1 MENDK
6 VIDVSNGEVVNETQV
21 VAFKLRDEEYGVSI
35 LNVQEI
41 KDLTDITRVPY
52 APDYIK
58 GVINLRGSVLPVI
71 DLKRRIGLADMPYT
85 SSTRIV
91 IMKIEEISI
100 GMIVD
105 AVTEVL
111 TIGEDHIEPAKT
123 ISNSEINKYIS
134 GIGNINDRLVIMLNL
149 DEIVDL
155 PED

>member
-1 MENDK
+1 MAKEKKTIME
-6 VIDVSNGEVVNETQV
+6 DVQV
-21 VAFKLRDEEYGVSI
+21 AAFKLLKEEYGVNI

-41 KDLTDITRVPY
+41 KVLTDITRVPF

-71 DLKRRIGLADMPYT
+71 DLKRRIGLEDAPYT
-85 SSTRIV
+85 DATRII
-91 IMKIEEISI
+91 IMKIGEFSI

-111 TIGEDHIEPAKT
+111 TISGRDINPAKAVSVST
-123 ISNSEINKYIS
+123 SNRFVNS
-134 GIGNINDRLVIMLNL
+134 IGNIDARLIIMLNL

-155 PED
+155 PEDMK

>member
-1 MENDK
+1 MAKEKKAIME
-6 VIDVSNGEVVNETQV
+6 DVQV
-21 VAFKLRDEEYGVSI
+21 AAFKLLKEEYGVNI

-41 KDLTDITRVPY
+41 KVLTDITRVPF

-71 DLKRRIGLADMPYT
+71 DLKRRIGLEDAPYT
-85 SSTRIV
+85 DATRII
-91 IMKIEEISI
+91 IMKIGEFSI

-111 TIGEDHIEPAKT
+111 TISGRDINPAKDVSDST
-123 ISNSEINKYIS
+123 SNRFVNS
-134 GIGNINDRLVIMLNL
+134 IGNIDARLIIMLNL

-155 PED
+155 PEYMK

>member
-1 MENDK
+1 MAKEKKAIME
-6 VIDVSNGEVVNETQV
+6 DVQV
-21 VAFKLRDEEYGVSI
+21 AAFKLLKEEYGVNI

-41 KDLTDITRVPY
+41 KVLTDITRVPF

-71 DLKRRIGLADMPYT
+71 DLKRRIGLEDAPYT
-85 SSTRIV
+85 DATRIV
-91 IMKIEEISI
+91 IMKIGEFSI

-111 TIGEDHIEPAKT
+111 TISGRDINAAKDVSDNT
-123 ISNSEINKYIS
+123 SNRFVSS
-134 GIGNINDRLVIMLNL
+134 IGNIDARLIIMLNL

-155 PED
+155 PEDMK

>member
-1 MENDK
+1 MAKGKKAIME
-6 VIDVSNGEVVNETQV
+6 DVQV
-21 VAFKLRDEEYGVSI
+21 AAFKLLKEEYGVNI

-41 KDLTDITRVPY
+41 KVLTDITRVPF

-71 DLKRRIGLADMPYT
+71 DLKRRIGLEDAPYT
-85 SSTRIV
+85 DATRIV
-91 IMKIEEISI
+91 IMKIGEFSI

-111 TIGEDHIEPAKT
+111 TISGRDINPAKDVSDST
-123 ISNSEINKYIS
+123 SNRFVSS
-134 GIGNINDRLVIMLNL
+134 IGNIDARLIIMLNL

-155 PED
+155 PEDMK

>member
-1 MENDK
+1 MAKEKKTIME
-6 VIDVSNGEVVNETQV
+6 DVHVA
-21 VAFKLRDEEYGVSI
+21 AFKLLKEEYGVNI

-41 KDLTDITRVPY
+41 KVLTDITRVPF

-71 DLKRRIGLADMPYT
+71 DLKRRIGLEDAPYT
-85 SSTRIV
+85 DATRII
-91 IMKIEEISI
+91 IMKIGEFSI

-111 TIGEDHIEPAKT
+111 TISGRDINPAKDVSDST
-123 ISNSEINKYIS
+123 SNRFVSS
-134 GIGNINDRLVIMLNL
+134 IGNIDARLIIMLNL

-155 PED
+155 PEDMK

>member
-1 MENDK
+1 MAKEKKAIME
-6 VIDVSNGEVVNETQV
+6 DVQV
-21 VAFKLRDEEYGVSI
+21 AAFKLLKDEYGVNI

-41 KDLTDITRVPY
+41 KVLTDITRVPF

-71 DLKRRIGLADMPYT
+71 DLKRRIGLEDAPYT
-85 SSTRIV
+85 DATRII
-91 IMKIEEISI
+91 IMKIGEFSI

-111 TIGEDHIEPAKT
+111 TISGRDINAAKDVSDNT
-123 ISNSEINKYIS
+123 SNRFVSS
-134 GIGNINDRLVIMLNL
+134 IGNIDARLIIMLNL

-155 PED
+155 PEDMK

>member
-1 MENDK
+1 MAKEKKAIME
-6 VIDVSNGEVVNETQV
+6 DVQV
-21 VAFKLRDEEYGVSI
+21 AAFKLLKEEYGVNI

-41 KDLTDITRVPY
+41 KVLTDITRVPF

-71 DLKRRIGLADMPYT
+71 DLKRRIGLEDAPYT
-85 SSTRIV
+85 DATRII
-91 IMKIEEISI
+91 IMKIGEFSI

-111 TIGEDHIEPAKT
+111 TISGRDINPAKDVSDST
-123 ISNSEINKYIS
+123 SNRFVSS
-134 GIGNINDRLVIMLNL
+134 IGNIDARLIIMLNL

-155 PED
+155 PEDMK

>member
-1 MENDK
+1 MAKEKKTIME
-6 VIDVSNGEVVNETQV
+6 DVQV
-21 VAFKLRDEEYGVSI
+21 AAFKLLKEEYGVNI

-41 KDLTDITRVPY
+41 KVLTDITRVPF

-71 DLKRRIGLADMPYT
+71 DLKRRIGLEDAPYT
-85 SSTRIV
+85 DATRI
-91 IMKIEEISI
+91 ILMKIGEFSI

-111 TIGEDHIEPAKT
+111 TISGRDINPAKDVSDST
-123 ISNSEINKYIS
+123 SNRFVSS
-134 GIGNINDRLVIMLNL
+134 IGNIDARLIIMLNL

-155 PED
+155 PEDMK

>member
-1 MENDK
+1 MAKEKKAIME
-6 VIDVSNGEVVNETQV
+6 DVQV
-21 VAFKLRDEEYGVSI
+21 AAFKLLKEEYGVNI

-41 KDLTDITRVPY
+41 KVLTDITRVPF

-71 DLKRRIGLADMPYT
+71 DLKRRIGLEDAPYT
-85 SSTRIV
+85 DATRII
-91 IMKIEEISI
+91 IMKIGEFSI

-111 TIGEDHIEPAKT
+111 TISGRDINAAKDVSDNT
-123 ISNSEINKYIS
+123 SNRFVSS
-134 GIGNINDRLVIMLNL
+134 IGNIDARLIIMLNL

-155 PED
+155 PEDMK

>member
-1 MENDK
+1 MAKEKKAIMEH
-6 VIDVSNGEVVNETQV
+6 VQV
-21 VAFKLRDEEYGVSI
+21 AAFKLLKEEYGVNI

-41 KDLTDITRVPY
+41 KVLTDITRVPF

-71 DLKRRIGLADMPYT
+71 DLKRRIGLEDAPYT
-85 SSTRIV
+85 DATRIV
-91 IMKIEEISI
+91 IMKIGEFSI

-111 TIGEDHIEPAKT
+111 TISGRDINPAKDVSDST
-123 ISNSEINKYIS
+123 SNRFVSS
-134 GIGNINDRLVIMLNL
+134 IGNIDARLIIMLNL

-155 PED
+155 PEDMK

>member
-1 MENDK
+1 MAKEKKAIME
-6 VIDVSNGEVVNETQV
+6 DVQV
-21 VAFKLRDEEYGVSI
+21 AAFKLLKEEYGVNI

-41 KDLTDITRVPY
+41 KVLTDITRVPF

-71 DLKRRIGLADMPYT
+71 DLKRRIGLEDAPYT
-85 SSTRIV
+85 DATRII
-91 IMKIEEISI
+91 IMKIGEFFI

-111 TIGEDHIEPAKT
+111 TISGRDINPAKDVSDST
-123 ISNSEINKYIS
+123 SNRFVSS
-134 GIGNINDRLVIMLNL
+134 IGNIDARLIIMLNL

-155 PED
+155 PEDMK

>member
-1 MENDK
+1 MAKEKKAIME
-6 VIDVSNGEVVNETQV
+6 DVQV
-21 VAFKLRDEEYGVSI
+21 AAFKLLKEEYGVNI

-41 KDLTDITRVPY
+41 KVLTDITRVPF

-71 DLKRRIGLADMPYT
+71 DLKRRIGLEDAPYT
-85 SSTRIV
+85 DATRI
-91 IMKIEEISI
+91 IMKIGEFSI

-111 TIGEDHIEPAKT
+111 TISGRDINAAKDVSDNT
-123 ISNSEINKYIS
+123 SNRFVSS
-134 GIGNINDRLVIMLNL
+134 IGNIDARLIIMLNL

-155 PED
+155 PEDMK

>member
-1 MENDK
+1 MAKEKKAIME
-6 VIDVSNGEVVNETQV
+6 DVQV
-21 VAFKLRDEEYGVSI
+21 AAFKLLKEEYGVNI

-41 KDLTDITRVPY
+41 KVLTDITRVPF

-71 DLKRRIGLADMPYT
+71 DLKRRIGLEDAPYT
-85 SSTRIV
+85 DATRII
-91 IMKIEEISI
+91 IMKIGEFSI

-111 TIGEDHIEPAKT
+111 TISGRVINAAKDVSDNT
-123 ISNSEINKYIS
+123 SNRFVSS
-134 GIGNINDRLVIMLNL
+134 IGNIDARLIIMLNL

-155 PED
+155 PEDMK

>member
-1 MENDK
+1 MAKEKKAIME
-6 VIDVSNGEVVNETQV
+6 DVQV
-21 VAFKLRDEEYGVSI
+21 AAFKLLKEEYGVNI

-41 KDLTDITRVPY
+41 KVLTDITRVPF

-71 DLKRRIGLADMPYT
+71 DLKRRIGLEDAPYT
-85 SSTRIV
+85 DATRIL
-91 IMKIEEISI
+91 IMKIGEFSI

-111 TIGEDHIEPAKT
+111 TISGRDINPAKDVSDST
-123 ISNSEINKYIS
+123 SNRFVSS
-134 GIGNINDRLVIMLNL
+134 IGNIDARLIIMLNL

-155 PED
+155 PEDMK

>member
-1 MENDK
+1 MAKEKKAIME
-6 VIDVSNGEVVNETQV
+6 DVQV
-21 VAFKLRDEEYGVSI
+21 AAFKLLKEEYGVNI

-41 KDLTDITRVPY
+41 KVLTDITRVPF

-71 DLKRRIGLADMPYT
+71 DLKRRIGLEDAPYT
-85 SSTRIV
+85 DATRI
-91 IMKIEEISI
+91 IMKIGEFSI

-111 TIGEDHIEPAKT
+111 TISGRDINPAKDVSDST
-123 ISNSEINKYIS
+123 SNRFVSS
-134 GIGNINDRLVIMLNL
+134 IGNIDARLIIMLNL

-155 PED
+155 PEDMK

>member
-1 MENDK
+1 MAKEKKTIME
-6 VIDVSNGEVVNETQV
+6 DVQV
-21 VAFKLRDEEYGVSI
+21 AAFKLLKEEYGVNI

-41 KDLTDITRVPY
+41 KVLTDITRVPF

-71 DLKRRIGLADMPYT
+71 DLKRRIGLEDAPYT
-85 SSTRIV
+85 DATRII
-91 IMKIEEISI
+91 IMKIGEFSI

-111 TIGEDHIEPAKT
+111 TISGRDINPAKDVSDST
-123 ISNSEINKYIS
+123 SNRFVSS
-134 GIGNINDRLVIMLNL
+134 IGNIDARLIIMLNL

-155 PED
+155 PEDMK

>member
-1 MENDK
+1 MK
-6 VIDVSNGEVVNETQV
+6 
-21 VAFKLRDEEYGVSI
+21 EEYGVNI

-41 KDLTDITRVPY
+41 KVLTDITRVPF

-71 DLKRRIGLADMPYT
+71 DLKRRIGLEDAPYT
-85 SSTRIV
+85 DATRII
-91 IMKIEEISI
+91 IMKIGEFSI

-111 TIGEDHIEPAKT
+111 TISGRDINAAKDVSDNT
-123 ISNSEINKYIS
+123 SNRFVSS
-134 GIGNINDRLVIMLNL
+134 IGNIDARLIIMLNL

-155 PED
+155 PEDMK

>member
-1 MENDK
+1 ME
-6 VIDVSNGEVVNETQV
+6 DVQV
-21 VAFKLRDEEYGVSI
+21 AAFKLLKEEYGVNI

-41 KDLTDITRVPY
+41 KVLTDITRVPF

-71 DLKRRIGLADMPYT
+71 DLKRRIGLEDAPYT
-85 SSTRIV
+85 DATRII
-91 IMKIEEISI
+91 IMKIGEFSI

-111 TIGEDHIEPAKT
+111 TISGRDINPAKDVSDST
-123 ISNSEINKYIS
+123 SNRFVNS
-134 GIGNINDRLVIMLNL
+134 IGNIDARLIIMLNL

-155 PED
+155 PEDMK

>member
-1 MENDK
+1 MAKEKKAIME
-6 VIDVSNGEVVNETQV
+6 DVQVAAVKLLKEEDGVN
-21 VAFKLRDEEYGVSI
+21 I

-41 KDLTDITRVPY
+41 KVLTDITRVPF

-71 DLKRRIGLADMPYT
+71 DLKRRIGLEDAPYT
-85 SSTRIV
+85 DATRII
-91 IMKIEEISI
+91 IMKIGEFSI

-111 TIGEDHIEPAKT
+111 TISGRDINPAKDVSDST
-123 ISNSEINKYIS
+123 SNRFVSS
-134 GIGNINDRLVIMLNL
+134 IGNIDARLIIMLNL

-155 PED
+155 PEDMK

>member
-1 MENDK
+1 MAKEKKAIME
-6 VIDVSNGEVVNETQV
+6 DVQV
-21 VAFKLRDEEYGVSI
+21 AAFKLLKEEYGVNI

-41 KDLTDITRVPY
+41 KVLTDITRVPF

-71 DLKRRIGLADMPYT
+71 DLKRRIGLEDAPYT
-85 SSTRIV
+85 DATRII
-91 IMKIEEISI
+91 IMKIGEFSI

-111 TIGEDHIEPAKT
+111 TISGRDINPAKDVSDST
-123 ISNSEINKYIS
+123 SNRFVNS
-134 GIGNINDRLVIMLNL
+134 IGNIDARLIIMLNL

-155 PED
+155 PEDMK

>member
-1 MENDK
+1 MAKEKKTIME
-6 VIDVSNGEVVNETQV
+6 DVQV
-21 VAFKLRDEEYGVSI
+21 AAFKLLKEEYGVNI

-41 KDLTDITRVPY
+41 KGLTDITRVPF

-71 DLKRRIGLADMPYT
+71 DLKRRIGLEDAPYT
-85 SSTRIV
+85 DATRII
-91 IMKIEEISI
+91 IMKIGEFSI

-111 TIGEDHIEPAKT
+111 TISGRDINPAKDVSDST
-123 ISNSEINKYIS
+123 SNRFVSS
-134 GIGNINDRLVIMLNL
+134 IGNIDARLIIMLNL

-155 PED
+155 PEDMK